1 MNIYCNLFALNFV
14 LFSLVLLIY
23 FIKSIF
29 IFPVGL
35 SVIGLY
41 FIICY
46 ITAKGEKYKLEV
58 TQLVENTID
67 LLKERALNQPDESYL
82 PIIHVRDHLIP
93 FNERQG
99 MCRI

>member
-1 MNIYCNLFALNFV
+1 MFLI
-14 LFSLVLLIY
+14 VLLLY
-23 FIKSIF
+23 FLKSIF
-29 IFPVGL
+29 IFSVGL

-46 ITAKGEKYKLEV
+46 ITEKGEKYKLEV
-58 TQLVENTID
+58 TRLIENTID
-67 LLKERALNQPDESYL
+67 LLKEQALNQPDESYL

-99 MCRI
+99 MCKR